1 MKKSLI
7 LLTCA
12 FALLAN
18 AKNFGGYSKGFQPAN
33 NPLYLKECASCHFAY
48 QPALLPKTSWQ
59 AMMKNLENHYG
70 VDASLDEEDA
80 QKILEY
86 LNANA
91 LENSNSKKARKI
103 IRSINPTII
112 YPSITQIP
120 YFEKKHRKI
129 PQHLINQ
136 KEVKSLSRCI
146 ACHKEADKGIYDDK
160 TVNIPNYGRWDD

>member
-1 MKKSLI
+1 MKKYLI
-7 LLTCA
+7 LLCYVCA
-12 FALLAN
+12 LFVS
-18 AKNFGGYSKGFQPAN
+18 AKGFGGSKGFAPATD
-33 NPLYLKECASCHFAY
+33 PLYQKECASCHFAY

-59 AMMKNLENHYG
+59 EMMKNLENHYG

-86 LNANA
+86 LSANS
-91 LENSNSKKARKI
+91 LEHSNSKRAGKI
-103 IRSINPTII
+103 MRSINPAII

-136 KEVKSLSRCI
+136 KEVKSLARCS
-146 ACHKEADKGIYDDK
+146 ACHREADKGIYDDK
-160 TVNIPNYGRWDD
+160 SVNIPNYGRWDD